1 MRLSFFAIIFGSIL
15 FSGQSFGFSEFENN
29 LDQIKNDSSLSINNK
44 HLVLFQHTL
53 NLGVYGLDYLKTSES
68 ANGLFL
74 RLVKES
80 WQEYVRASIRMLA
93 ASKERSEA
101 QRALTELYLIE
112 RTQTLYDT
120 YIGSKPTR
128 LILKDQSVALDH
140 QIDRFL
146 KSTLSKPNKVKIPSL
161 LEVVSKQKP
170 SGYDQSI
177 IFRKYANDE
186 TIEDFATLTRH
197 YSDLFT
203 KLFTLSRRSISYSF
217 GLVAGPIEWGGGQL
231 GNDVHAHNKI
241 RDQLK
246 PLDIIFEKKG
256 YKLTDYVIPG
266 YWGHNAI
273 WLGTKAQL
281 VELGIWD
288 SDELAPFRAHIE
300 AGNSIFEMRKQGIT
314 FSSFHEWMDLDD
326 FAAIRVEDILEK
338 PEKDILKIFKMFSEQ
353 DGKIYDFG
361 FNANIT
367 SRITCSELIYLAYGD
382 YKWPTKQILGRTT
395 IRPDDLAEAVFYQ
408 NAPFEFVSFVTG
420 DVDKGATFQS
430 KKAFADLLG
439 FSAQKDG
446 TFKKRYKV
454 CNLNNKPNH
463 QEVTSPGPSCVKKEK
478 YLYLT

>member
-53 NLGVYGLDYLKTSES
+53 NLGVYGLDYLETSES

-241 RDQLK
+241 RD
-246 PLDIIFEKKG
+246 
-256 YKLTDYVIPG
+256 
-266 YWGHNAI
+266 
-273 WLGTKAQL
+273 
-281 VELGIWD
+281 ELGIWD